1 MKFTCKPI
9 KHLVSLPRANEWRA
23 TGNDAQFLLNAV
35 DQTVIVS
42 GWYKIQATLKTQ
54 KGVLIDPCLYFDVGS
69 GFSESSKFD
78 LHFGCDQDWQQGQ
91 IIVLPAGVMRLRLD
105 PSNQICDFELPE
117 IGLKKLSRASAAIQM
132 STAIYKRLFGRR
144 KKFAFILEAITQVLK
159 FNISSFGDWLWR
171 TYNTPRD
178 VSYSKW
184 IQLYETHHNLDPQQ
198 INQMLAQLADGK
210 KISILLPV
218 YNTPEKWLR
227 RCIESVISQFY
238 ENWELCIADDAST
251 KPEIKKILNEFAIRD
266 KRIKVNFREK
276 NGHISAASNT
286 ALAIATG
293 EYVAL
298 LDHDDEL
305 PTNALY
311 EVAVALDKNP
321 HWRLIYSD
329 EDKIDEAGLRF
340 DPYFKPDWN
349 YDLFLSQNC
358 ISHLG
363 VYHAGMLRSIGGF
376 REGFE
381 GSQDY
386 DLAIRLIEK
395 LQPEQI
401 GHIPKVLYHWRAIE
415 GSTALGAQQKSY
427 AQVAACKTINEHFD
441 RQQIRAEAIAT
452 KAGFQRITYQLPPS
466 LPFVSLIIPTRDRV
480 DLLQMSVGSIL
491 KKTKYDSF
499 EIIIIN
505 NQSQK
510 SETLKYFDNVIKDN
524 RVKIVDY
531 NAPFNFSALNNHAVK
546 HASGSIIGLVNNDI
560 EVIHGDWLS
569 EMASHAARPG
579 VGAVGAKLYYPNDTI
594 QHAGVIV
601 GLGGVA
607 GHAYHRE
614 SMKFLGQASRACL
627 TQNLSAVTAACLL
640 VSKQVF
646 DEVGGLDETLGVA
659 FNDVDLCLRILRAG
673 YRNVWT
679 PFAELYHHE
688 SLSRG
693 YEDTP
698 EKRARFQ
705 AEVLFMK
712 QRWAAELGCD
722 PAYNPNLTLSG
733 NAFDLAYPP
742 RHLSDL
748 Q

>member
-9 KHLVSLPRANEWRA
+9 KHLVALPRSNEWRA
-23 TGNDAQFLLNAV
+23 EGNDSQFLLDAV
-35 DQTVIVS
+35 DQTTVVP
-42 GWYKIQATLKTQ
+42 GWYKIQATIKTK
-54 KGVLIDPCLYFDVGS
+54 KGILIDPCLYFDVSS

-78 LHFGCDQDWQQGQ
+78 LHFGSDQDWQLGQ
-91 IIVLPAGVMRLRLD
+91 IIVLPAGVTRLRLD
-105 PSNQICDFELPE
+105 PSNQACDFELSE
-117 IGLKKLSRASAAIQM
+117 IGIEKLSRVSAAM
-132 STAIYKRLFGRR
+132 EMGAAIYKRQFGKR
-144 KKFAFILEAITQVLK
+144 KKFAFIFEAITQALS

-171 TYNTPRD
+171 SYNTLRD
-178 VSYSKW
+178 VSYSRW
-184 IQLYETHHNLDPQQ
+184 IQLYESHHNLDQQ
-198 INQMLAQLADGK
+198 QVDELAKQLAVK
-210 KISILLPV
+210 QKISILLPV

-266 KRIKVNFREK
+266 KRIKLHFREK

-286 ALAIATG
+286 ALTMATG
-293 EYVAL
+293 DYIAL

-305 PTNALY
+305 SSNALY
-311 EVAVALDKNP
+311 EIALALGKNP
-321 HWRLIYSD
+321 QWRLIYSD
-329 EDKIDEAGLRF
+329 EDKIDEAGQRF
-340 DPYFKPDWN
+340 DPYFKSDWN

-363 VYHAGMLRSIGGF
+363 VYHADTLRGIGGF

-386 DLAIRLIEK
+386 DLAIRMIEK
-395 LQPEQI
+395 LQPTQI

-415 GSTALGAQQKSY
+415 GSTALGVQQKSY
-427 AQVAACKTINEHFD
+427 AQVAACKTINEHFE
-441 RQQIRAEAIAT
+441 RQQIRAEAIST
-452 KAGFQRITYQLPPS
+452 KAGFQRIKYLLPLS
-466 LPFVSLIIPTRDRV
+466 LPLVSLIIPTRDRV
-480 DLLQMSVGSIL
+480 DLLRMSVGSIL
-491 KKTKYDSF
+491 KKTKYDPF
-499 EIIIIN
+499 EIIIVN

-510 SETLKYFDNVIKDN
+510 TETLKYFDNITKDK
-524 RVKIVDY
+524 RVKIIDY
-531 NAPFNFSALNNHAVK
+531 DALFNFSALNNYAAK
-546 HASGSIIGLVNNDI
+546 YANGSIIGLVNNDV
-560 EVIHGDWLS
+560 EVIHGDWLT
-569 EMASHAARPG
+569 EMVSHAARPS

-614 SMKFLGQASRACL
+614 PAKFLGQASRACL
-627 TQNLSAVTAACLL
+627 TQNLSAVTAACLV
-640 VSKQVF
+640 VSKKVF

-659 FNDVDLCLRILRAG
+659 FNDIDFCLRIQRAG

-712 QRWAAELGCD
+712 QRWSAELGRD
-722 PAYNPNLTLSG
+722 PAYNPNLTLTG

-742 RHLSDL
+742 RQLS
-748 Q
+748 

>member
-9 KHLVSLPRANEWRA
+9 KHLVALSRANEWRA
-23 TGNDAQFLLNAV
+23 AGNDAQFLLDAV
-35 DQTVIVS
+35 DQATIVP
-42 GWYKIQATLKTQ
+42 GWYKIQATIKTQ

-78 LHFGCDQDWQQGQ
+78 LHFGSDQDWQQGQ

-105 PSNQICDFELPE
+105 PSNQTCDFELPE
-117 IGLKKLSRASAAIQM
+117 IGIEKLSRASAAMQM
-132 STAIYKRLFGRR
+132 GASIYKRLFGKR
-144 KKFAFILEAITQVLK
+144 KKLALILEGITQALRL
-159 FNISSFGDWLWR
+159 NISSFGDWLWR
-171 TYNTPRD
+171 TYNTLRD
-178 VSYSKW
+178 VSYTRW
-184 IQLYETHHNLDPQQ
+184 IQLYESHHTLDQQ
-198 INQMLAQLADGK
+198 QVDQLLAQVAGK
-210 KISILLPV
+210 QKISILLPV

-238 ENWELCIADDAST
+238 DNWELCIADDAST
-251 KPEIKKILNEFAIRD
+251 RPEIKKILLEFASRD
-266 KRIKVNFREK
+266 KRIKLHFREK

-286 ALAIATG
+286 ALTMATG
-293 EYVAL
+293 DYIAL

-305 PTNALY
+305 PSNALY
-311 EVAVALDKNP
+311 EVALALDKNP

-329 EDKIDEAGLRF
+329 EDKIDEAGQRF

-363 VYHAGMLRSIGGF
+363 VYHADTLRSIGGF

-386 DLAIRLIEK
+386 DLAIRMIEK
-395 LQPEQI
+395 LQPTQI
-401 GHIPKVLYHWRAIE
+401 GHIAKVLYHWRAIE
-415 GSTALGAQQKSY
+415 GSTALGVQQKSY
-427 AQVAACKTINEHFD
+427 AQVAACKTINEHFE
-441 RQQIRAEAIAT
+441 RQQIRAEAVST
-452 KAGFQRITYQLPPS
+452 KTGFQRIKYKLPTP
-466 LPFVSLIIPTRDRV
+466 LPLVSLIIPTRDRV
-480 DLLQMSVGSIL
+480 DLLRMSVGSIL

-499 EIIIIN
+499 EIIIVN

-510 SETLKYFDNVIKDN
+510 SETQKYFDDIVKDK
-524 RVKIVDY
+524 RVKLVHYD
-531 NAPFNFSALNNHAVK
+531 APFNFSALNNYAANY
-546 HASGSIIGLVNNDI
+546 ASGTILGLVNNDV
-560 EVIHGDWLS
+560 EVIHGDWLT
-569 EMASHAARPG
+569 EMLSHAARPG

-594 QHAGVIV
+594 QHAGVVV

-614 SMKFLGQASRACL
+614 PAKFLGQASRACL

-640 VSKQVF
+640 VSKKVF

-659 FNDVDLCLRILRAG
+659 FNDIDFCLRIQRAG

-712 QRWAAELGCD
+712 QRWAAELDRD
-722 PAYNPNLTLSG
+722 PAYNPNLTLTG

-742 RHLSDL
+742 RQLS
-748 Q
+748 